1 MISRIVQI
9 KELWEYIPNKFGNRN
24 KVRKTRKILANLQ
37 NAFDTLDQSPSLEVS
52 KRFFVGLLKISYQS
66 TLEKMKR
73 SRFFSKPKMN
83 ELHELIP

>member
-9 KELWEYIPNKFGNRN
+9 KDFWEYISNKFGKRN
-24 KVRKTRKILANLQ
+24 KERKTRKILANLQ

-66 TLEKMKR
+66 TLEKMKP